1 MSWFDALILGIV
13 QGLTEFLPISSDGHL
28 SITQKFLA
36 WYSGRTQTG
45 EENLFFVV
53 MVHLGTLAAILVY
66 YSKVGHEA
74 IRGLLGSKD
83 VAPGYDR
90 VSVIRTCILAIIA
103 TIPAV
108 FVGLLLKKKIEA
120 AFASLT
126 AAGVGFLIT
135 GCVLLVTTRLK
146 GGDKGPAETTWLDAL
161 LIGIAQAF
169 APLPGV
175 SRSGL
180 TITSGL
186 ARGLSREWAVGFSL
200 LMAVPVIAGAGVL
213 ELKDVTPA
221 MLAPEFLWPTIFAAI
236 VAGFVGYGA
245 IVWLVR
251 LARAGRLWYFSVY
264 LFVLGIGVLILARGP
279 DAGRQK
285 GDTAKPASGAAVTLD
300 R

>member
-1 MSWFDALILGIV
+1 MSWLDALILGIV

-36 WYSGRTQTG
+36 WRSGHSQSG

-66 YSKVGHEA
+66 YRKVGIEA
-74 IRGLLGSKD
+74 ARGLLGAKD
-83 VAPGYDR
+83 VAPGFDR
-90 VSVIRTCILAIIA
+90 ASVIRAGLLAILA

-108 FVGLLLKKKIEA
+108 FVGLFLKKKIEA

-135 GCVLLVTTRLK
+135 GTVLLVTSRLK
-146 GGDKGPAETTWLDAL
+146 GGDKGPERTTWLDAL

-180 TITSGL
+180 TITTAY
-186 ARGLSREWAVGFSL
+186 ARRFERDWAVGFSL

-221 MLAPEFLWPTIFAAI
+221 MLAPEFLGPTLLATV
-236 VAGFVGYGA
+236 VAGLVGYGA

-251 LARAGRLWYFSVY
+251 LARSGRLWYFSVY
-264 LFVLGIGVLILARGP
+264 LFALGLAVLALA
-279 DAGRQK
+279 
-285 GDTAKPASGAAVTLD
+285 S
-300 R
+300 

>member
-1 MSWFDALILGIV
+1 MSWLDALILGIV

-28 SITQKFLA
+28 SIAQKFLA
-36 WYSGRTQTG
+36 WRSGRTQTG

-66 YSKVGHEA
+66 YCKVGLEA
-74 IRGLLGSKD
+74 FRGLLGAKD
-83 VAPGYDR
+83 VVPGYDR
-90 VSVIRTCILAIIA
+90 ASVMRTCILAIIA
-103 TIPAV
+103 TIPAA

-135 GCVLLVTTRLK
+135 GCVLLVTARLK
-146 GGDKGPAETTWLDAL
+146 GGDKGPSQSTWLDAL
-161 LIGIAQAF
+161 LIGLAQAS

-200 LMAVPVIAGAGVL
+200 LMAVPVIAGAGIL

-236 VAGFVGYGA
+236 VAGLVGYGA
-245 IVWLVR
+245 IVGLVR
-251 LARAGRLWYFSVY
+251 LAQAGRLWYFSVY
-264 LFVLGIGVLILARGP
+264 LFVLGIGVLILAR
-279 DAGRQK
+279 
-285 GDTAKPASGAAVTLD
+285 
-300 R
+300 

>member
-1 MSWFDALILGIV
+1 MSWLDALILGIV

-28 SITQKFLA
+28 SITQKLLA
-36 WYSGRTQTG
+36 WRSGHSQTG

-66 YSKVGHEA
+66 YRKVGVEA
-74 IRGLLGSKD
+74 ARGLLGAKD
-83 VAPGYDR
+83 VAPGFER
-90 VSVIRTCILAIIA
+90 PSVIRACLLAILA

-108 FVGLLLKKKIEA
+108 FVGLFLKKKIEA

-135 GCVLLVTTRLK
+135 GCVLLVTSRLK
-146 GGDKGPAETTWLDAL
+146 GGDKGPERTTWLDAL

-180 TITSGL
+180 TITTAL
-186 ARGLSREWAVGFSL
+186 ARGFQRDWAVGFSL

-221 MLAPEFLWPTIFAAI
+221 MLAPEFLGPTLLATV
-236 VAGFVGYGA
+236 VAGLVGYGA

-251 LARAGRLWYFSVY
+251 LARSGRLWYFSVY
-264 LFVLGIGVLILARGP
+264 LFALGLAVLALAR
-279 DAGRQK
+279 
-285 GDTAKPASGAAVTLD
+285 
-300 R
+300 

>member
-1 MSWFDALILGIV
+1 MSWLDALILGIV

-53 MVHLGTLAAILVY
+53 MVHLGTLAAIVVY
-66 YSKVGHEA
+66 YRKVGLEA
-74 IRGLLGSKD
+74 IRGLLGSND

-90 VSVIRTCILAIIA
+90 ASVVRTCILAIIA

-146 GGDKGPAETTWLDAL
+146 GGDKGPSQTTWLDAL

-180 TITSGL
+180 TITD
-186 ARGLSREWAVGFSL
+186 R
-200 LMAVPVIAGAGVL
+200 
-213 ELKDVTPA
+213 K
-221 MLAPEFLWPTIFAAI
+221 
-236 VAGFVGYGA
+236 
-245 IVWLVR
+245 
-251 LARAGRLWYFSVY
+251 SV
-264 LFVLGIGVLILARGP
+264 V
-279 DAGRQK
+279 
-285 GDTAKPASGAAVTLD
+285 
-300 R
+300 

>member
-1 MSWFDALILGIV
+1 MSWLDALILGIV

-28 SITQKFLA
+28 SIAQKFLA
-36 WYSGRTQTG
+36 WHSGRTQTG

-53 MVHLGTLAAILVY
+53 MVHLGTLAAIIVY
-66 YSKVGHEA
+66 YRRVWLRA
-74 IRGLLGSKD
+74 IRGVLGSSD
-83 VAPGYDR
+83 LEPGYDR
-90 VSVIRTCILAIIA
+90 ASVIRTCLLAIVA
-103 TIPAV
+103 TVPAV
-108 FVGLLLKKKIEA
+108 FVGLLLKKRIEA

-126 AAGVGFLIT
+126 AAGIGFIIT

-146 GGDKGPAETTWLDAL
+146 GGEKGPAQTTWLDAL
-161 LIGIAQAF
+161 LIGLAQAF

-236 VAGFVGYGA
+236 VAGLVGYGA
-245 IVWLVR
+245 ILWLVR

-264 LFVLGIGVLILARGP
+264 LFVLGIGVLILAR
-279 DAGRQK
+279 
-285 GDTAKPASGAAVTLD
+285 
-300 R
+300 